1 MQRLAN
7 SLTFESVSV
16 PRAVRGVPRSG
27 LWSEWAGTLLSRIP
41 EMNQECPRRA
51 EPAARGRKV
60 ASVAER
66 KPPASPCAEWPPVP
80 GYPSGGSVRQAIS
93 ETLHE
98 VVVSRE
104 MLSARA

>member
-27 LWSEWAGTLLSRIP
+27 LWSEVQI
-41 EMNQECPRRA
+41 
-51 EPAARGRKV
+51 AASATAASGRKV

-80 GYPSGGSVRQAIS
+80 GYPGGGSVRQAIC

-98 VVVSRE
+98 PDVSRE